1 MPGMLPASPAINQG
15 DGDAADGW
23 TTMISLG
30 SIVKAAVVAGL
41 IAGAVAAGFHWLLI
55 EPVIERAIALE
66 ELQRQGQGTAEQEP
80 VIDRPTQRW
89 GLLLGMLLFGAVW
102 GLLFS
107 QLYYWTQRW
116 WEASW
121 PTLTQTLLLALLM
134 GWSVS
139 IFPFAKY
146 PANPP
151 GIGEPDT
158 IGYRQAL
165 YFGFIGL
172 SIVGSALAVGLYRV
186 LNRPGQV
193 SARGRLRWA
202 YALGLYVIYAIV
214 VYVAMPPNPDP
225 IGMPGELVWTFRAI
239 SLAGLLLFWGVL
251 GGAFGWLS
259 SENRRPALAA
269 R

>member
-1 MPGMLPASPAINQG
+1 MPGMRPASPAINQG
-15 DGDAADGW
+15 EGDAANGW
-23 TTMISLG
+23 TIMISLG

-66 ELQRQGQGTAEQEP
+66 ELQHQGQGTAEQEP

-107 QLYYWTQRW
+107 QLYYWTQTW
-116 WEASW
+116 WAPSW
-121 PTLTQTLLLALLM
+121 PTLTRTLLLALLM

-139 IFPFAKY
+139 IFPFTKY

-165 YFGFIGL
+165 YFGLIGL
-172 SIVGSALAVGLYRV
+172 SVIGSALAAGVYRV
-186 LNRPGQV
+186 LSRPGQL
-193 SARGRLRWA
+193 SARGRWA
-202 YALGLYVIYAIV
+202 GALVLYVIYAIV

-239 SLAGLLLFWGVL
+239 SLGGLLVFWGVL
-251 GGAFGWLS
+251 GGVFGWLS
-259 SENRRPALAA
+259 SENRRPALAT

>member
-1 MPGMLPASPAINQG
+1 
-15 DGDAADGW
+15 
-23 TTMISLG
+23 MISLG

-41 IAGAVAAGFHWLLI
+41 IAGAAAAGFHWLLI

-66 ELQRQGQGTAEQEP
+66 ELQHQGQGTAEQEP

-107 QLYYWTQRW
+107 QLYYLTQTW
-116 WEASW
+116 WAASW
-121 PTLTQTLLLALLM
+121 PTLTRTLLLALLM

-139 IFPFAKY
+139 VFPFTKY

-151 GIGEPDT
+151 GIGEPET

-172 SIVGSALAVGLYRV
+172 SVVGSALAVGLYRF
-186 LNRPGQV
+186 LNRLGRL
-193 SARGRLRWA
+193 SARGRWA
-202 YALGLYVIYAIV
+202 CALCLYVMYAIV
-214 VYVAMPPNPDP
+214 VYMAMPPNPDP

-239 SLAGLLLFWGVL
+239 SLGGLLLFWGAL
-251 GGAFGWLS
+251 GGLFGWLS
-259 SENRRPALAA
+259 SVNRRPALAA